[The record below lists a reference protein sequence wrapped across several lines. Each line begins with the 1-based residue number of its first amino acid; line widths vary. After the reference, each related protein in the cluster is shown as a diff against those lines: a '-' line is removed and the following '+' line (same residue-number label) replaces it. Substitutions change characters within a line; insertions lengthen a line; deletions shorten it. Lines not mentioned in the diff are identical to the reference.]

1 MRSSVDRH
9 VINPVVFADPAFDA
23 HEQVVFCS
31 DGETG
36 LRAIIAIHNTA
47 LGPALGGTR
56 MWSYLSE
63 AAALAD
69 ALRLARG
76 MTYKN
81 ALANLSHG
89 GGKAVIIGTADTDRK
104 SELLRAFA
112 RHVDRLGGCFITG
125 QDVGLT
131 LADVDVIAEVTP
143 HVRGGTKGRVGD
155 PSPSTTLGVFKGIA
169 AAVAHQLC
177 STNLEGLSV
186 CVQGLGAVGMRLCR
200 MLHLAGAVLT
210 VSDIREAAVRQA
222 QEKFGATV
230 VDPRHAHAADVDVFA
245 PCALG
250 AVLDHRTVPEIR
262 ARVVAGAANNQL
274 ATAADGELLWKRG
287 ILYAPDYVINAGGVI
302 AIAQDGPEFD
312 PQRLNWDVLRIAET
326 LRHIFERAEAEGAPT
341 SVIADRMAEERL
353 ARARAR
359 HPVAA

>member
-1 MRSSVDRH
+1 VDRF
-9 VINPVVFADPAFDA
+9 VVNPVVFADPAFDA

-31 DGETG
+31 DAESG
-36 LRAIIAIHNTA
+36 LRAIIAIHDTA

-69 ALRLARG
+69 VLRLARG

-81 ALANLSHG
+81 ALANLPHG
-89 GGKAVIIGTADTDRK
+89 GGKAVIIGSPETDNK
-104 SELLRAFA
+104 PELLRAFA
-112 RHVDRLGGCFITG
+112 RHVQRLGGRFITG

-131 LADVDVIAEVTP
+131 VEDIDRIAELTP
-143 HVRGGTKGRVGD
+143 HVRGTSKGRVGD
-155 PSPSTTLGVFKGIA
+155 PSPYTTLGVFKGLA

-177 STNLEGLSV
+177 SASLEGVSV

-210 VSDIREAAVRQA
+210 VSDIRETAVRYA
-222 QEKFGATV
+222 QEKFGAAV
-230 VDPRHAHAADVDVFA
+230 ADPRHAHAADVDVFA

-250 AVLDHRTVPEIR
+250 AVLNQQTIPEIR

-274 ATAADGELLWKRG
+274 ATVADGERLWKRG

-302 AIAQDGPEFD
+302 AIAQDGSEFD
-312 PQRLNWDVLRIAET
+312 PQRLNRDVLRIADT
-326 LRHIFERAEAEGAPT
+326 LRHIFERAEAEGLAT
-341 SVIADRMAEERL
+341 SVIADHMAEEL
-353 ARARAR
+353 LGRARSR